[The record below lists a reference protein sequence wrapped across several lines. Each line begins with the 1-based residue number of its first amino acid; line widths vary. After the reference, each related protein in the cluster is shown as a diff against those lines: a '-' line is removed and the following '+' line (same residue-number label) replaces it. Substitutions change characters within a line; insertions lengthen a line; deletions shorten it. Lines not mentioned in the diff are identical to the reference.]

1 MDKNN
6 RGYIIFSPDGTE
18 PKATVAC
25 FDDGKGEDCVINAT
39 APAAI
44 RLTCHILFCLK
55 KFLELPEDK
64 FFELLK
70 EAMEVTEVRIF
81 VNDENNPFEERQE
94 KAKKLLKKMITTIG
108 EVNGFKDNI

>member
-6 RGYIIFSPDGTE
+6 RGYIIFSPDGTK

-25 FDDGKGEDCVINAT
+25 FDDGKGEGCVINAT
-39 APAAI
+39 IPAAI
-44 RLTCHILFCLK
+44 RLTGHILYCLK
-55 KFLELPEDK
+55 KLLELPEDK

-70 EAMEVTEVRIF
+70 QAMKVTEVTDF

-94 KAKKLLKKMITTIG
+94 KAEKLLKK
-108 EVNGFKDNI
+108 